1 MLKCCFTWVEREIF
15 AIFRDPQFAEI
26 AKPKATPS
34 YTHYLLEKIG
44 DGKKDTKRNL
54 AVYFGKYSNLMEK
67 EILSK
72 VGGGDEGE
80 NTRLIATDSSD
91 DNNSDGSGSD
101 DDLEED
107 LDFSDLEGGVC
118 PTLGT

>member
-1 MLKCCFTWVEREIF
+1 M
-15 AIFRDPQFAEI
+15 
-26 AKPKATPS
+26 
-34 YTHYLLEKIG
+34 
-44 DGKKDTKRNL
+44 
-54 AVYFGKYSNLMEK
+54 YFGKYSNLMEK